1 MEFLSINNTYETIS
15 NIIDLNPSGSLVGI
29 IGNDFCGFEY
39 LTSLI
44 INSIENR
51 AYHQCVVIDSSELI
65 NLEKFS
71 QKINSLAYSEF
82 GEAGIFNA
90 NVSYESILLSY
101 IDRCSKTSIKAV
113 VLIFSNFEKLNVEQ
127 QYTLSSQFRNIRE
140 QLKVYDSSVAVHIAF
155 MGKFSYFS
163 LEKRCNKLGTS
174 SVFDNLI
181 LIAKSSL
188 EEANLIFSALYKD
201 NLVWEKLE
209 SSFEYCNGE
218 IDLMNSFYKYQ
229 VSHTEE
235 KENLNNFIYNKQ
247 FIENIN
253 SSFEKL
259 GEKHCSVLVK
269 MLEGFEFKVH
279 FSEFIEELYLSGFV
293 SISKKKQQY
302 TLKIRNWFYEI
313 VLRKFLKDKIYH
325 NASELLP
332 PLSSSNK
339 LAYSIILR
347 IENRIKNLIL
357 TTLSKYEF
365 VDHPLE
371 LLDVMGLIKTT
382 ESSNKNYT
390 ILGWCKHSQ
399 YKLIEVF
406 DIKAHCALSAF
417 LDLRDLSEILTSD
430 IIFSK
435 DNGKKIH
442 EIFEGYFPQKNDL
455 EHLLEELRRIRNP
468 IAHNILVSENVIN
481 KLYSIEKKMFENLS
495 LEYQ

>member
-1 MEFLSINNTYETIS
+1 
-15 NIIDLNPSGSLVGI
+15 
-29 IGNDFCGFEY
+29 
-39 LTSLI
+39 
-44 INSIENR
+44 
-51 AYHQCVVIDSSELI
+51 
-65 NLEKFS
+65 
-71 QKINSLAYSEF
+71 
-82 GEAGIFNA
+82 
-90 NVSYESILLSY
+90 
-101 IDRCSKTSIKAV
+101 
-113 VLIFSNFEKLNVEQ
+113 
-127 QYTLSSQFRNIRE
+127 
-140 QLKVYDSSVAVHIAF
+140 